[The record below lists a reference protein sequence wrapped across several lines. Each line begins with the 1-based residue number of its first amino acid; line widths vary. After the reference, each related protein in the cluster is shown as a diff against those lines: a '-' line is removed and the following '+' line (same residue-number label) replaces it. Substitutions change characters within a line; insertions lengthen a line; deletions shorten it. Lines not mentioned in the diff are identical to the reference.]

1 MLKYLLTCMG
11 FSSIKRSIEYTATF
25 ALISLTCLFN
35 HFRSSIGFSTLF
47 QKEVYSAGL
56 RRTIATESK
65 DRHVRRKGKQLCIR
79 VHNNA
84 SDAKSCS
91 PPTIVKLVRL
101 WAVVYWFFMIP
112 LWKQQR
118 LTYSREH
125 RDFKYL
131 VLVERFRR
139 FFPLSEFC
147 CLFSV
152 GRLAFLLILR
162 ITEIIIIL
170 NRFSY
175 LFIRKFQTS

>member
-1 MLKYLLTCMG
+1 M
-11 FSSIKRSIEYTATF
+11 
-25 ALISLTCLFN
+25 
-35 HFRSSIGFSTLF
+35 
-47 QKEVYSAGL
+47 QKVAPL
-56 RRTIATESK
+56 R
-65 DRHVRRKGKQLCIR
+65 
-79 VHNNA
+79 
-84 SDAKSCS
+84 
-91 PPTIVKLVRL
+91 TIVKLVRL

-147 CLFSV
+147 CLFRV
-152 GRLAFLLILR
+152 ERLAFLLILR

-170 NRFSY
+170 NCFSY
-175 LFIRKFQTS
+175 LFIRKIYSIYKKISDFLEILILFAFVYRSTLSLFFNFLIYMRFSGFYRYYSTIIRDKIFYLTLFDQT

>member
-1 MLKYLLTCMG
+1 M
-11 FSSIKRSIEYTATF
+11 
-25 ALISLTCLFN
+25 
-35 HFRSSIGFSTLF
+35 
-47 QKEVYSAGL
+47 QKVAPL
-56 RRTIATESK
+56 R
-65 DRHVRRKGKQLCIR
+65 
-79 VHNNA
+79 
-84 SDAKSCS
+84 
-91 PPTIVKLVRL
+91 TIVKLVRL

-131 VLVERFRR
+131 VLVERFRH

-147 CLFSV
+147 CLFRV
-152 GRLAFLLILR
+152 ERLAFLLILR

-175 LFIRKFQTS
+175 LIFLYKKISDFLEILILFAFVYRSTLSLFFNFLIYMRFSGFYRYYSTIIRDKIFYLTLFDQT